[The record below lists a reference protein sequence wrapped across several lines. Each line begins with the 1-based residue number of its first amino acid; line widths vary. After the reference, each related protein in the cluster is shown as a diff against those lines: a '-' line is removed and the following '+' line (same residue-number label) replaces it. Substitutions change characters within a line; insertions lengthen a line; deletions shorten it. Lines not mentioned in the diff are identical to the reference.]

1 MAILSVPHVQK
12 HTMGRRQ
19 YSMGSQEPPRT
30 LAAPITTETYTL
42 HNFDTE
48 RKWRPNCMTPTK
60 QPKKDN
66 RGICQKC
73 KQEFDLGE
81 LYEYRGFEFCE
92 EHFDEG
98 CKRVDEKR
106 QEVMEV
112 TAHSIKSQR
121 NGEFANNR
129 SKYHLGNV
137 APDRVASNH
146 DAKGKQ
152 RPVRELVARPHQRN
166 YQLQARGVTHPPHKQ
181 NNCI

>member
-1 MAILSVPHVQK
+1 MK
-12 HTMGRRQ
+12 
-19 YSMGSQEPPRT
+19 
-30 LAAPITTETYTL
+30 
-42 HNFDTE
+42 N
-48 RKWRPNCMTPTK
+48 
-60 QPKKDN
+60 N

-137 APDRVASNH
+137 APDGLPIIKV
-146 DAKGKQ
+146 KEPQ
-152 RPVRELVARPHQRN
+152 I
-166 YQLQARGVTHPPHKQ
+166 LQDYERG
-181 NNCI
+181 IL